1 MLLDWLLHKLI
12 LLLFTTN
19 LDLTSSVP
27 LPSPASEAHGVQ
39 IIILIVTLVM
49 DVLRKVLLVKLLPLP
64 DICNWET

>member
-19 LDLTSSVP
+19 LDLTSSVSAH
-27 LPSPASEAHGVQ
+27 SPTREAYDVQ

>member
-12 LLLFTTN
+12 LLLSTTN

-27 LPSPASEAHGVQ
+27 LPSPSSEAHGVQ
-39 IIILIVTLVM
+39 ITIRIVTLVM

>member
-19 LDLTSSVP
+19 LDLTSSVT
-27 LPSPASEAHGVQ
+27 LPSPASEAYDVQ

-49 DVLRKVLLVKLLPLP
+49 DVPRKVLLVKLLPLP